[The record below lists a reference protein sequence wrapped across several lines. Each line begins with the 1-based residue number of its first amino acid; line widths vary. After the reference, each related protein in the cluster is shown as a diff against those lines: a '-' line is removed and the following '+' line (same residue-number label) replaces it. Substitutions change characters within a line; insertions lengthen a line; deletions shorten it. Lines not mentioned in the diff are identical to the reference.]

1 MAAKPNAKKD
11 SPRLGSNLKQLR
23 RREQL
28 TQQQLA
34 DKLQISP
41 AYLNLIENN
50 RRPLPA
56 HLLIQ
61 LATLFKLDLAAFA
74 QRDEG
79 QLQSDLLE
87 VFGDPIFDAA
97 ELVSGDV
104 REIAAQQPAVA
115 RAILTLYRSYKG
127 AATASAVTVDATAP
141 GELPSEQVSDLLQ
154 AHMNYFPELEELAEQ
169 TRRDARVID
178 DDLTRA
184 LVRYLEEKHAVT
196 VEVARA
202 AQGTRLLRRYDP
214 KTRHLLLSEL
224 LPPRSRNF
232 QLANQIGL
240 IVARPFLDSVVR
252 DERLSSD
259 EARRLARISL
269 ASYFA
274 GAVLMPYAPFHE
286 AAELLRYDIELLGH
300 RFRVSFEQVCHR
312 LSTLRRPSMQGVPFH
327 LIRVDIAGNISKR
340 FSGSG
345 IRFARFAGA
354 CPRWNVFRAFLTP
367 GTIQTQVSEFS
378 DGTRYFCIAS
388 TLKKSS
394 IGYSP
399 NQAPLAIGLGTTLE
413 HAPRL
418 VYAEGVALDHIVPVG
433 VTCRLCPR
441 DDCTERAVPSHGS
454 PLHVDENVRGVSFYG
469 RPLPIVEG

>member
-202 AQGTRLLRRYDP
+202 
-214 KTRHLLLSEL
+214 
-224 LPPRSRNF
+224 
-232 QLANQIGL
+232 
-240 IVARPFLDSVVR
+240 
-252 DERLSSD
+252 
-259 EARRLARISL
+259 
-269 ASYFA
+269 
-274 GAVLMPYAPFHE
+274 
-286 AAELLRYDIELLGH
+286 
-300 RFRVSFEQVCHR
+300 
-312 LSTLRRPSMQGVPFH
+312 
-327 LIRVDIAGNISKR
+327 
-340 FSGSG
+340 
-345 IRFARFAGA
+345 
-354 CPRWNVFRAFLTP
+354 
-367 GTIQTQVSEFS
+367 
-378 DGTRYFCIAS
+378 
-388 TLKKSS
+388 
-394 IGYSP
+394 
-399 NQAPLAIGLGTTLE
+399 
-413 HAPRL
+413 
-418 VYAEGVALDHIVPVG
+418 
-433 VTCRLCPR
+433 
-441 DDCTERAVPSHGS
+441 
-454 PLHVDENVRGVSFYG
+454 
-469 RPLPIVEG
+469 